1 MTRPSRSN
9 NMESHKDT
17 VRILVLNPNSSTD
30 MTHGV
35 EEAIKSINLP
45 RVSLSQ
51 DCVDIGFNLV
61 Y

>member
-1 MTRPSRSN
+1 MTLVSRF
-9 NMESHKDT
+9 NMASHKDT

-45 RVSLSQ
+45 KVHGVTQR
-51 DCVDIGFNLV
+51 
-61 Y
+61 